1 MSDLLPSRAE
11 MERAYLE
18 RDASFDGGFFLGV
31 RTTGIFCR
39 PVCPARKPLPRNV
52 EYFPSAAAALL
63 AGYRACKRCRPLLPE
78 NRPDWATRLL
88 ADVERDPAARITDA
102 DLKARGID
110 PATVRHFFLRHFG
123 TTSRPSQGPAAWR
136 RPSSGSGRARR
147 LTASSSSAATARVF
161 REAFTRTF
169 GEAPGRLRRQARSSS
184 CR

>member
-1 MSDLLPSRAE
+1 MSDLLPPRAE

-18 RDASFDGGFFLGV
+18 RDASFDGRFFLGV
-31 RTTGIFCR
+31 RTTGVFCR

-88 ADVERDPAARITDA
+88 ADVERDPAVRITDA

-110 PATVRHFFLRHFG
+110 PATVRRFFLRHFG
-123 TTSRPSQGPAAWR
+123 TTFQAFA
-136 RPSSGSGRARR
+136 RARR
-147 LTASSSSAATARVF
+147 LAAALQRIRQGETLDSVVFECGYGSHSGF

-169 GEAPGRLRRQARSSS
+169 GEAPGRLRRRS
-184 CR
+184 RGQR